1 MRDELD
7 RILAPFRARSTL
19 IGLIAALCLPLACVG
34 LTGALLHSV
43 RTRERDTAVRIALGA
58 DPTVVRGE
66 VIRSA
71 LGVVA
76 VGLVLG
82 VGLGALM
89 SRIVAHQLFGVQP
102 LDLVT
107 ILAVGTV
114 LFGVGWLAALVPSRR
129 ASRLD
134 PARVLRSS

>member
-1 MRDELD
+1 LRL
-7 RILAPFRARSTL
+7 
-19 IGLIAALCLPLACVG
+19 
-34 LTGALLHSV
+34 
-43 RTRERDTAVRIALGA
+43 
-58 DPTVVRGE
+58 
-66 VIRSA
+66 
-71 LGVVA
+71 VA

-89 SRIVAHQLFGVQP
+89 SRILAHQFGVQP

-114 LFGVGWLAALVPSRR
+114 LFGVGWLAPLAPSRR